1 MNDTTL
7 FSGKKNRLPFL
18 IFLLVCLFKSYSQE
32 KTPKITVTVENQL
45 ITALFSEIEQLTDF
59 VFYYDSNWFKEK
71 TITKS
76 YVNTEIN
83 TVLKDV
89 FKDTEINFFID
100 DKNNIYLTKN
110 SFIYDSLPKD
120 FFGDEEDL
128 PVVVETE
135 EAPLEVAPVFN
146 YINQEDNRQGKTISI
161 GKATADRSQRTVRLT
176 GRVID
181 FIDGKSVPDLAV
193 IVDDGKQ
200 GTSTDAN
207 GRYSLAI
214 NKGKHTVKVSGLGYK
229 DQVKNVIVYSNGA
242 LDFSIEESIEALDE
256 VIVSESARRNV
267 EIPVTG
273 LISLEIEQIK
283 TIPLVLG
290 ERDILKTA
298 LTLPGIS
305 NAGEGA
311 SGFNVRGGKTDQNL
325 VLLDD
330 GVIYNPSHFFG
341 IFSALNPFS
350 TGSADIYKG
359 SIPVEFGGRLSSVFD
374 LKTKTPNTEKFSGE
388 AAIGPVT
395 STVVLEIP
403 TKKEKAGLLV
413 GGRGTYSGWILR
425 SLDDDQLSRSEASFF
440 DVVAKYNHTINENN
454 EIKATGYF
462 SRDAFSIT
470 SDSVF
475 DYSNRLASFR
485 WNHKFNE
492 KNTASLVLSN
502 SQYRFNIEFDGGTN
516 SDFDL
521 GYVNNESELRLEFN
535 YLHSKA
541 HKFKYGLSSKLYQID
556 PGNIDPLGG
565 VSEVTPLS
573 IPRERALESALF
585 FSDSYTVN
593 DKLLIDAG
601 VRLSLFAALG
611 EGVQRIYEENAPR
624 NSSTLLE
631 TREFGQNEVIETYGG
646 PEFRI
651 SSRYFLKPD
660 LSLKASFNNTFQ
672 YIHTLNSNTTV
683 SQTDT
688 YKLSDLNIRPQ
699 EAYQFSLGVFKN
711 FEENNYELSIEG
723 FYKRQRNLLDFE
735 VGAQL
740 LLNETVEAEVL
751 QGDGRAYGVEFL
763 LRKNRGRLNGW
774 LGYSYSRSFIR
785 LDSPFREER
794 VNNGEFFPTNF
805 DKPHDFSLVTNYK
818 FTKRVSASAN
828 FVYQTGRP
836 VTFPLGQFEF
846 NNADFV
852 FFSDRNEFRIPDF
865 YRLDLSINVEG
876 NHRIKKFAHSFWN
889 FSIYNVLGRN
899 NPFSVFFVTENG
911 QVRALQSSIFAIPI
925 PTITYNFKF

>member
-1 MNDTTL
+1 MNDTLYLTHKRIKLLCFAVFSVLFFGLQAQEVSPKVTL
-7 FSGKKNRLPFL
+7 S
-18 IFLLVCLFKSYSQE
+18 
-32 KTPKITVTVENQL
+32 VENQPI
-45 ITALFSEIEQLTDF
+45 ITLLERIEEQTGF
-59 VFYYDSNWFKEK
+59 TFYYDVNWFK
-71 TITKS
+71 TDSISKS
-76 YVNTEIN
+76 YNNQGIGE
-83 TVLKDV
+83 VLKDLL
-89 FKDTEINFFID
+89 KDTDLNYYIGDKKDIFF
-100 DKNNIYLTKN
+100 TRN
-110 SFIYDSLPKD
+110 SFVYDTLPED
-120 FFGDEEDL
+120 FFGEKDTPAIVD
-128 PVVVETE
+128 TE
-135 EAPLEVAPVFN
+135 EELPTAGPVFDDGR
-146 YINQEDNRQGKTISI
+146 QERSSKRETVRI
-161 GKATADRSQRTVRLT
+161 GKATADRSQRTVQLT

-181 FIDGKSVPDLAV
+181 FFTEKPVPDLSV
-193 IVDDGKQ
+193 IVDNGKQ
-200 GTSTDAN
+200 GTSTDAE
-207 GRYSLAI
+207 GRYSLTI
-214 NKGKHTVKVSGLGYK
+214 TKGKHTLKVSGLGYK
-229 DQVKNVIVYSNGA
+229 DQVKDVIIYSNGS
-242 LDFSIEESIEALDE
+242 LDFLIEESIEALDE
-256 VIVSESARRNV
+256 VVVSENARRNV
-267 EIPVTG
+267 ELPVTG
-273 LISLEIEQIK
+273 LISLEIEEIK
-283 TIPLVLG
+283 TVPLVLG
-290 ERDILKTA
+290 ERDILKVA

-395 STVVLEIP
+395 STVVLEVPI
-403 TKKEKAGLLV
+403 KKEKAGLLV

-470 SDSVF
+470 SDSIF

-492 KNTASLVLSN
+492 KNTGSLILTN
-502 SQYRFNIEFDGGTN
+502 SQYRFNIEFDGN
-516 SDFDL
+516 SNTDFDL
-521 GYVNNESELRLEFN
+521 GYINNESELRLQFN

-556 PGNIDPLGG
+556 PGNVDPLGG
-565 VSEVTPLS
+565 DSEVTPLS

-585 FSDSYTVN
+585 FSDTYTVN

-601 VRLSLFAALG
+601 IRLSLFAALG
-611 EGVQRIYEENAPR
+611 AGVQRIYEENAPR
-624 NSSTLLE
+624 NSSTLIE

-651 SSRYFLKPD
+651 SGRYFLNPD
-660 LSLKASFNNTFQ
+660 LSIKASFNNTFQ

-699 EAYQFSLGVFKN
+699 QAFQYSLGVFKN
-711 FEENNYELSIEG
+711 FEGNKYELSLEG

-740 LLNETVEAEVL
+740 LLNEAVEAEVL

-763 LRKNRGRLNGW
+763 LRKNQGRLNGW

-794 VNNGEFFPTNF
+794 INNGEFFPTNF

-818 FTKRVSASAN
+818 ITKRLSASAN

-846 NNADFV
+846 NNSDFV

-865 YRLDLSINVEG
+865 YRLDLSINLEG
-876 NHRIKKFAHSFWN
+876 NHKIKKFAHSFWSL
-889 FSIYNVLGRN
+889 SIYNVLGRN

-911 QVRALQSSIFAIPI
+911 EVRALQSSIFAIPI
-925 PTITYNFKF
+925 PTLTYNFKF

>member
-1 MNDTTL
+1 MMYTL
-7 FSGKKNRLPFL
+7 NFTGKQLSVLFFS
-18 IFLLVCLFKSYSQE
+18 IFMLVLELQAQN
-32 KTPKITVTVENQL
+32 TQQNITLTVENQP
-45 ITALFSEIEQLTDF
+45 IPALLEEIEQQTGVTF
-59 VFYYDSNWFKEK
+59 FYDANWFEN
-71 TITKS
+71 TTVTKS
-76 YVNTEIN
+76 YTNQGIDE
-83 TVLKDV
+83 VLKDLL
-89 FKDTEINFFID
+89 KDTNLNFYL
-100 DKNNIYLTKN
+100 DKDNNIYLTRN
-110 SFIYDSLPKD
+110 SFVYESLPKD
-120 FFGDEEDL
+120 FFGEEETPIFVEEDEEIL
-128 PVVVETE
+128 
-135 EAPLEVAPVFN
+135 EAAPVFDDGG
-146 YINQEDNRQGKTISI
+146 QQRSTKRETVRI
-161 GKATADRSQRTVRLT
+161 GKATADRSQRSVTLT
-176 GRVID
+176 GTVTD
-181 FIDGKSVPDLAV
+181 FFTEKPVPDLSV
-193 IVDDGKQ
+193 IVDNGKQ
-200 GTSTDAN
+200 GTSTDTN
-207 GRYSLAI
+207 GRYTLTI
-214 NKGKHTVKVSGLGYK
+214 RKGKHTVKVSGLGFK
-229 DQVKNVIVYSNGA
+229 DQIKDVIIYSNGS
-242 LDFSIEESIEALDE
+242 LNFSAEESVEALDE
-256 VIVSESARRNV
+256 VVVSENARRNV
-267 EIPVTG
+267 DLPVTG
-273 LISLEIEQIK
+273 LISLEIEEIK

-290 ERDILKTA
+290 ERDILKAA

-359 SIPVEFGGRLSSVFD
+359 SIPAEFGGRLSSVFD

-395 STVVLEIP
+395 STVVLEVP
-403 TKKEKAGLLV
+403 TKKEKAGLLI

-475 DYSNRLASFR
+475 NYSNRLASFR

-492 KNTASLVLSN
+492 KNTGSLILTN
-502 SQYRFNIEFDGGTN
+502 SQYRFNIEFDGN
-516 SDFDL
+516 SNTDFDL
-521 GYVNNESELRLEFN
+521 GYVNNESELRLQFN

-541 HKFKYGLSSKLYQID
+541 HKFKYGISSKLYQID

-565 VSEVTPLS
+565 QSEITPLS
-573 IPRERALESALF
+573 IPRERALESAIF

-593 DKLLIDAG
+593 DRLLIDAG
-601 VRLSLFAALG
+601 IRLSLFAALG
-611 EGVQRIYEENAPR
+611 AGIQRIYEENAPR
-624 NSSTLLE
+624 NSSTLIE
-631 TREFGQNEVIETYGG
+631 TREFDQNEVIETYGG

-651 SSRYFLKPD
+651 SGRYFLKPD

-699 EAYQFSLGVFKN
+699 QAFQFSLGLFKN
-711 FEENNYELSIEG
+711 FQENDYELSIEG

-740 LLNETVEAEVL
+740 LLNEAVEAEVL

-763 LRKNRGRLNGW
+763 LRKNQGRLNGW

-794 VNNGEFFPTNF
+794 INNGEFFPTNF

-818 FTKRVSASAN
+818 FTRRLSASAN

-846 NNADFV
+846 NNSDFV

-865 YRLDLSINVEG
+865 YRLDLSINLEG
-876 NHRIKKFAHSFWN
+876 NHKIKKFAHSFW
-889 FSIYNVLGRN
+889 SLSVYNVLGRN

-911 QVRALQSSIFAIPI
+911 EVRALQSSIFAIPI
-925 PTITYNFKF
+925 PTLTYNFKF

>member
-1 MNDTTL
+1 MIYTL
-7 FSGKKNRLPFL
+7 NFIGKQLRLLFFA
-18 IFLLVCLFKSYSQE
+18 IFLSVVGGIQAQDSPL
-32 KTPKITVTVENQL
+32 KITLSVENQTIPVL
-45 ITALFSEIEQLTDF
+45 LEQIEQQTG
-59 VFYYDSNWFKEK
+59 VTFYYDANWFEN
-71 TITKS
+71 TAVTKS
-76 YVNTEIN
+76 YTNQGIDS
-83 TVLKDV
+83 VLKDLL
-89 FKDTEINFFID
+89 KDTNLNFYL
-100 DKNNIYLTKN
+100 DKDNNIYLTRN
-110 SFIYDSLPKD
+110 SFVYESLPKD
-120 FFGDEEDL
+120 FFGEEDTPIFVEEDEEILD
-128 PVVVETE
+128 
-135 EAPLEVAPVFN
+135 AAPVFDDGR
-146 YINQEDNRQGKTISI
+146 QERSTKRETVRI
-161 GKATADRSQRTVRLT
+161 GKATADRSQRSVTLT
-176 GRVID
+176 GTVTD
-181 FIDGKSVPDLAV
+181 FFTEKPVPDLSV
-193 IVDDGKQ
+193 IVDNGKQ

-207 GRYSLAI
+207 GRYTLNI
-214 NKGKHTVKVSGLGYK
+214 RKGKHTVKVSGLGYK
-229 DQVKNVIVYSNGA
+229 DQIKDVIIYSNGS
-242 LDFSIEESIEALDE
+242 LNFSAEESIEALDE
-256 VIVSESARRNV
+256 VVVSENARRNV
-267 EIPVTG
+267 ELPVTG
-273 LISLEIEQIK
+273 LISLEIEEIK

-290 ERDILKTA
+290 ERDILKAA

-330 GVIYNPSHFFG
+330 AVIYNPSHFFG

-359 SIPVEFGGRLSSVFD
+359 SIPAEFGGRLSSVFD

-395 STVVLEIP
+395 STVVLEVP

-440 DVVAKYNHTINENN
+440 DIVAKYNHTINENN

-475 DYSNRLASFR
+475 NYSNRLASFR

-492 KNTASLVLSN
+492 KNTGSLILTN
-502 SQYRFNIEFDGGTN
+502 SQYRFNIEFDGN
-516 SDFDL
+516 SNTDFDL
-521 GYVNNESELRLEFN
+521 GYVNNESELRLQFN

-541 HKFKYGLSSKLYQID
+541 HKFKYGISSKLYQID

-565 VSEVTPLS
+565 ASEITPLS
-573 IPRERALESALF
+573 IPRERALESAIF

-601 VRLSLFAALG
+601 IRLSLFAALG
-611 EGVQRIYEENAPR
+611 AGVQRIYEENAPR
-624 NSSTLLE
+624 NSSTLIE

-651 SSRYFLKPD
+651 SGRYFLKPD

-699 EAYQFSLGVFKN
+699 QAYQFSLGVFKN
-711 FEENNYELSIEG
+711 FQENDYELSIEG

-740 LLNETVEAEVL
+740 LLNEAVEAEVL

-763 LRKNRGRLNGW
+763 LRKNQGRLNGW

-794 VNNGEFFPTNF
+794 INNGEFFPTNF

-818 FTKRVSASAN
+818 FTRRLSASAN

-846 NNADFV
+846 NNSDFV

-865 YRLDLSINVEG
+865 YRLDLSINLEG
-876 NHRIKKFAHSFWN
+876 NHKIKKFAHSFW
-889 FSIYNVLGRN
+889 SLSVYNVLGRN

-911 QVRALQSSIFAIPI
+911 EVRALQSSIFAIPI
-925 PTITYNFKF
+925 PTLTYNFKF

>member
-110 SFIYDSLPKD
+110 SFIYDSLPKG

-425 SLDDDQLSRSEASFF
+425 SLDDDQLS
-440 DVVAKYNHTINENN
+440 
-454 EIKATGYF
+454 
-462 SRDAFSIT
+462 
-470 SDSVF
+470 
-475 DYSNRLASFR
+475 
-485 WNHKFNE
+485 
-492 KNTASLVLSN
+492 
-502 SQYRFNIEFDGGTN
+502 
-516 SDFDL
+516 
-521 GYVNNESELRLEFN
+521 
-535 YLHSKA
+535 
-541 HKFKYGLSSKLYQID
+541 QI
-556 PGNIDPLGG
+556 
-565 VSEVTPLS
+565 
-573 IPRERALESALF
+573 
-585 FSDSYTVN
+585 
-593 DKLLIDAG
+593 
-601 VRLSLFAALG
+601 
-611 EGVQRIYEENAPR
+611 
-624 NSSTLLE
+624 
-631 TREFGQNEVIETYGG
+631 
-646 PEFRI
+646 
-651 SSRYFLKPD
+651 
-660 LSLKASFNNTFQ
+660 
-672 YIHTLNSNTTV
+672 
-683 SQTDT
+683 
-688 YKLSDLNIRPQ
+688 
-699 EAYQFSLGVFKN
+699 
-711 FEENNYELSIEG
+711 
-723 FYKRQRNLLDFE
+723 
-735 VGAQL
+735 
-740 LLNETVEAEVL
+740 
-751 QGDGRAYGVEFL
+751 
-763 LRKNRGRLNGW
+763 
-774 LGYSYSRSFIR
+774 
-785 LDSPFREER
+785 
-794 VNNGEFFPTNF
+794 
-805 DKPHDFSLVTNYK
+805 
-818 FTKRVSASAN
+818 
-828 FVYQTGRP
+828 
-836 VTFPLGQFEF
+836 
-846 NNADFV
+846 
-852 FFSDRNEFRIPDF
+852 
-865 YRLDLSINVEG
+865 
-876 NHRIKKFAHSFWN
+876 
-889 FSIYNVLGRN
+889 
-899 NPFSVFFVTENG
+899 
-911 QVRALQSSIFAIPI
+911 
-925 PTITYNFKF
+925 

>member
-1 MNDTTL
+1 MNYKLHRTSNYVRVLLFTIFTL
-7 FSGKKNRLPFL
+7 CIFKTHAQERLPSVSL
-18 IFLLVCLFKSYSQE
+18 NTENQSI
-32 KTPKITVTVENQL
+32 VTV
-45 ITALFSEIEQLTDF
+45 FEILQEQTGF
-59 VFYYDSNWFKEK
+59 KFYYDTNWFGAEG
-71 TITKS
+71 ITKS
-76 YVNTEIN
+76 YTNVAVDV
-83 TVLKDV
+83 VLKDILR
-89 FKDTEINFFID
+89 DTDINFYID
-100 DKNNIYLTKN
+100 DDNNVFLTRN
-110 SFIYDSLPKD
+110 SFVYDTLPEN
-120 FFGDEEDL
+120 FFGEQEESA
-128 PVVVETE
+128 VIETE
-135 EAPLEVAPVFN
+135 EIETDTGPVF
-146 YINQEDNRQGKTISI
+146 EDKTRRVSERVETVRI
-161 GKATADRSQRTVRLT
+161 GKATSNRNQSEVRLT
-176 GRVID
+176 GRVTD
-181 FIDGKSVPDLAV
+181 FITGKPVPDLS
-193 IVDDGKQ
+193 ILVDDGQQ
-200 GTSTDAN
+200 GTSTNSN
-207 GRYSLAI
+207 GEYSI
-214 NKGKHTVKVSGLGYK
+214 NIKRGTHVIKVSGLGYK
-229 DQVKNVIVYSNGA
+229 DRVKNAIVYNSGV
-242 LDFSIEESIEALDE
+242 LDFSVEESIEALDE
-256 VIVSESARRNV
+256 VVVSENARRNV

-273 LISLEIEQIK
+273 LVSLEIEQIK

-290 ERDILKTA
+290 ERDILKAA

-359 SIPVEFGGRLSSVFD
+359 SIPVQFGGRLSSVFD

-395 STVVLEIP
+395 SNLVLEVPI
-403 TKKEKAGLLV
+403 KKEKAGLLV

-425 SLDDDQLSRSEASFF
+425 SLDDEQLSESEASFF
-440 DVVAKYNHTINENN
+440 DVVAKYNHTLDENN
-454 EIKATGYF
+454 EIRATGYF

-470 SDSVF
+470 SDSIF
-475 DYSNRLASFR
+475 NYSNRLASLR

-492 KNTASLVLSN
+492 KNTGSLILTN
-502 SQYRFNIEFDGGTN
+502 SQYRFNIEFDGDSNT
-516 SDFDL
+516 DFDL
-521 GYVNNESELRLEFN
+521 GYINNESELRLEFN

-541 HKFKYGLSSKLYQID
+541 HKFKYGISGKLYQID
-556 PGNIDPLGG
+556 PGNVDPLNAD
-565 VSEVTPLS
+565 SEVTPLS
-573 IPRERALESALF
+573 IPRERAVESALF
-585 FSDSYTVN
+585 FSDTYTVN
-593 DKLLIDAG
+593 EKLLIDAG
-601 VRLSLFAALG
+601 VRLSLYAALG
-611 EGVQRIYEENAPR
+611 EGIQRIYEENAPR
-624 NSSTLLE
+624 NSSTLVE
-631 TREFGQNEVIETYGG
+631 TREFDQNEVIETYGG

-651 SSRYFLKPD
+651 SGRYFLNPD

-699 EAYQFSLGVFKN
+699 QANQFSLGLFKN
-711 FEENNYELSIEG
+711 FKDNEYELSIEG

-763 LRKNRGRLNGW
+763 LRKNEGRLNGW

-805 DKPHDFSLVTNYK
+805 DRPHDVSLVTNYK
-818 FTKRVSASAN
+818 ITNRLSASAN

-846 NNADFV
+846 DNADFV

-865 YRLDLSINVEG
+865 YRLDLSINLEG
-876 NHRIKKFAHSFWN
+876 NHKIKKFAHSFWSL
-889 FSIYNVLGRN
+889 SIYNVLGRN

-911 QVRALQSSIFAIPI
+911 EVRALQSSIFAIPI